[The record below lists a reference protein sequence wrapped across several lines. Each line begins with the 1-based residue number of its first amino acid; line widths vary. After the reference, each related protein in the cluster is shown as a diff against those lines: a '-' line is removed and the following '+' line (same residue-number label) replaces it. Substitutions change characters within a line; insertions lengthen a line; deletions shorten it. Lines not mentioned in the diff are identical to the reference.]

1 MKFFDYVLLSLAVVF
16 FIIGVDQIIRLGQE
30 IIDTYWI
37 FMINV
42 LCLTW
47 LSLRR
52 NQQKEQE
59 PTPKK
64 APRHTKN
71 TRSAQS
77 SRK

>member
-16 FIIGVDQIIRLGQE
+16 FIIGIDQIIRLGQE

-37 FMINV
+37 FMMTAM
-42 LCLTW
+42 CLIW

-59 PTPKK
+59 STNQKMP
-64 APRHTKN
+64 HSNKN
-71 TRSAQS
+71 TRSTQS